1 MTTPNA
7 SSLKARR
14 VRNGALDKTAREI
27 SARRRAEGIRVLAAV
42 HAAVPRAGDLEGRA
56 CGIVAVLTV
65 AERAHVSGKAVARA
79 LRHWQSWRIFWL
91 WWKGRR
97 NWEVRFERKVVEE
110 LLSTP
115 QHAIGAFL
123 VAHKLRCEAESERNS
138 GQQIAVQ

>member
-7 SSLKARR
+7 FTLKTRT

-27 SARRRAEGIRVLAAV
+27 SARRRAEGLRVLAAI
-42 HAAVPRAGDLEGRA
+42 HAAVPRADDLEGRA

-79 LRHWQSWRIFWL
+79 LRHWQSWRVFWL
-91 WWKGRR
+91 WWKGSR
-97 NWEVRFERKVVEE
+97 NWEVRFERRVVEE

-115 QHAIGAFL
+115 RYAIGAFL
-123 VAHKLRCEAESERNS
+123 VAHKLRCEVRSERNS
-138 GQQIAVQ
+138 GQQIAV

>member
-56 CGIVAVLTV
+56 CGTVAVLTV
-65 AERAHVSGKAVARA
+65 AERAHVSGRLSLA
-79 LRHWQSWRIFWL
+79 LLRTGEIGESSGCGGRESATGKFDSSAKSSRNCSRLIRGESVPSCWHTSVG
-91 WWKGRR
+91 GRR
-97 NWEVRFERKVVEE
+97 KRRRRSRRP
-110 LLSTP
+110 L
-115 QHAIGAFL
+115 
-123 VAHKLRCEAESERNS
+123 
-138 GQQIAVQ
+138 